1 MSFCPQNQSPVL
13 WLSNFMPVDKN
24 KPIRGGVPICW
35 PWFGPHDSDKTKP
48 GHGVARTASWEVVKT
63 AQLTEGSTQIV
74 LELISTPTIEALWSH
89 SAQLQLVVT
98 VGNTLTVELITHN
111 LSEESIVI
119 GEAFHTY
126 FRVGDVTKVAIKGLE
141 NCEYLDKMDNSQQK
155 QQIGDVTISAQ
166 TDRVYLNT
174 VADCVIVDPA
184 LNRQIRIAKQGSQS
198 TVVWNPWETQSSQ
211 LGDVGHQG
219 YLKMVCVETANA
231 VNSVVTIKPGGK
243 HSLVTMIS
251 VEAID

>member
-1 MSFCPQNQSPVL
+1 
-13 WLSNFMPVDKN
+13 MPVDKN